1 MSWYSKS
8 EHFYMSDN
16 VFDMFS
22 EGTSQSTEGG
32 EEISTDVTEGNIF
45 FFFFFFLSFSKS
57 NRVTL
62 EW

>member
-1 MSWYSKS
+1 
-8 EHFYMSDN
+8 MSDN

-22 EGTSQSTEGG
+22 EGTSQSAEGG
-32 EEISTDVTEGNIF
+32 EISTDVTEGNIF
-45 FFFFFFLSFSKS
+45 FLFFFLSFSKS